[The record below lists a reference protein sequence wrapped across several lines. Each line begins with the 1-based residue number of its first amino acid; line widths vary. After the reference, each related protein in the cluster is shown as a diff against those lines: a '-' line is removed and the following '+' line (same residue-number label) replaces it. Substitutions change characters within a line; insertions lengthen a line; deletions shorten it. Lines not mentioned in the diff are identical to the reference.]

1 MGILAW
7 IIFGALAGGVAGMI
21 AGSKRSGCLYNII
34 IGVVGAFVGGLIMQF
49 ITGETFNKG
58 GRTDRGEEGGS
69 RRSRGAGQ
77 GGAWTDAATVAV
89 AVASATR

>member
-21 AGSKRSGCLYNII
+21 AGSKRSGCLYNIV

-49 ITGETFNKG
+49 VTGESFNF
-58 GRTDRGEEGGS
+58 DFS
-69 RRSRGAGQ
+69 WNSFI
-77 GGAWTDAATVAV
+77 VAV
-89 AVASATR
+89 VGAVLLLVVTGGTKRK

>member
-7 IIFGALAGGVAGMI
+7 IIFGALAGGVAGVI

-49 ITGETFNKG
+49 ITGETFNFG
-58 GRTDRGEEGGS
+58 FDW
-69 RRSRGAGQ
+69 RSFL
-77 GGAWTDAATVAV
+77 VAV
-89 AVASATR
+89 VGSIILLVLTGATKRK